1 MKILVTG
8 AKGFVGKN
16 LCAALENLKNGKDLT
31 RPLLKIEE
39 VMEYDTDTSPALLE
53 EASTVCDFVFHLA
66 GVNRSKAPDD
76 FVRGNIGSLRSLLDA
91 LKKHHNACPVMLS
104 SSIQAACVGSHDN
117 PYGRS
122 KRASEELLFS
132 HGKET
137 GATVLV
143 YRFPNLFGKWC
154 KPNYNSAVA
163 TFCHNTA
170 NDLPIAVHDRA
181 TRLELLHIDD
191 LVAELLD
198 ALEGHEH
205 RCNFQGIDALPH
217 ENGSFCFVP
226 VTHQVTLG
234 EIEDLLAAFK
244 AQPETLVMP
253 EIPENSFAKKL
264 YATYLSYLPKE
275 KLAFPLKTNLDER
288 GSFTELLKTEGCG
301 QISVN
306 VIKPRMTKGEHWHHT
321 KWELFIVVSGHG
333 EICQRKLGTD
343 EVLRH
348 EVSGDRPEAVHI
360 LPGYTHSIINLSET
374 ENLVTLMWASEP
386 FDPAHP
392 DTFFEVVE

>member
-16 LCAALENLKNGKDLT
+16 LCAALHALQNGKDLT
-31 RPLLKIEE
+31 RPLLKIEAI
-39 VMEYDTDTSPALLE
+39 MEYDADTDPALLE
-53 EASTVCDFVFHLA
+53 EASAVCDFVFHLA
-66 GVNRSKAPDD
+66 GVNRAKAPDD
-76 FVRGNIGSLRSLLDA
+76 FVQGNVGSLRTLLDA

-104 SSIQAACVGSHDN
+104 SSIQASCVGTHDN

-122 KRASEELLFS
+122 KRASEDLLFS
-132 HGKET
+132 YGKET
-137 GATVLV
+137 GARVLV

-154 KPNYNSAVA
+154 KPNYNSAVT
-163 TFCHNTA
+163 TFCYNTA
-170 NDLPIAVHDRA
+170 NDLPISVHDRE

-191 LVAELLD
+191 LITEFMD
-198 ALEGHEH
+198 ALEGGEH
-205 RCNFQGIDALPH
+205 RCTFKGTEMTPQTDGCY
-217 ENGSFCFVP
+217 CFAP
-226 VTHQVTLG
+226 KTHQVTLG
-234 EIEDLLAAFK
+234 EVADLLASFK
-244 AQPETLVMP
+244 AQPQTLVMP
-253 EIPENSFAKKL
+253 EIPPNSFAGKL

-275 KLAFPLKTNLDER
+275 KVSFPLKMNCDDR
-288 GSFTELLKTEGCG
+288 GSFTELLKTESCG

-306 VIKPRMTKGEHWHHT
+306 VTKSRMTKGEHWHHT

-348 EVSGDRPEAVHI
+348 EVSGKRLEAVHI
-360 LPGYTHSIINLSET
+360 LPGYTHHITNLSKT
-374 ENLVTLMWASEP
+374 EDLITLMWASEP
-386 FDPAHP
+386 FDPMHP